1 MMKQISNLKLSKT
14 KETIERE
21 WVSVDAKRAQL
32 LSGSDWTQTLDNTL
46 TMENKNYWSDWRR
59 KVREA
64 NRMSYKTPDEALRRL
79 EQLHIEQPVEEHV
92 ANIRM
97 RQKQYQLDI
106 SDLASAK
113 SDAKKIIK
121 AFTNE
126 QVSELFPENT
136 ITTILRYLSMKEY
149 LNYSANY
156 PDLPSFGHFF
166 PLLKLYSHEHNL
178 TETETVTSVNTEYNE
193 MVVLA
198 ANWEQIKIMYNN
210 SIDNATSIQEIIDI
224 VKTLHGY

>member
-46 TMENKNYWSDWRR
+46 TMENKIYWSDWRR

-106 SDLASAK
+106 SDFTPGTYFIRL
-113 SDAKKIIK
+113 SDAETGILLGGKK
-121 AFTNE
+121 F
-126 QVSELFPENT
+126 
-136 ITTILRYLSMKEY
+136 
-149 LNYSANY
+149 
-156 PDLPSFGHFF
+156 
-166 PLLKLYSHEHNL
+166 
-178 TETETVTSVNTEYNE
+178 
-193 MVVLA
+193 
-198 ANWEQIKIMYNN
+198 
-210 SIDNATSIQEIIDI
+210 
-224 VKTLHGY
+224 VKN